1 MGNNRRRLGE
11 VLVAAGVLTQS
22 QLRTALA
29 YQQTNGGRLA
39 EVIILLGLAS
49 EQKLMQALSAQLGIP
64 WKKVG
69 DLRVP
74 DAVLNLV
81 PRPLIERHG
90 VLPLQ
95 AKSGMPWPKL
105 LVAMAEP
112 QNLKLV
118 DEIAFASGHS
128 IYPVLASRPDLE
140 RAFRTNGIYGVKEL
154 ARSLELDDVDA
165 GEEFVVVR
173 DGSIFA

>member
-11 VLVAAGVLTQS
+11 VLVAAGVLTPG
-22 QLRTALA
+22 QLKTALA
-29 YQQTNGGRLA
+29 YQQNNGGRLA
-39 EVIILLGLAS
+39 EVIITLGLAS
-49 EQKLMQALSAQLGIP
+49 EQKLMYALSAQLGIP

-69 DLRVP
+69 DLKIP

-95 AKSGMPWPKL
+95 ARSGTPWPKL
-105 LVAMAEP
+105 LLAMSEP
-112 QNLKLV
+112 QNLKV
-118 DEIAFASGHS
+118 IDEIKFASGHS
-128 IYPVLASRPDLE
+128 IYPVLSSRQDLE
-140 RAFRTNGIYGVKEL
+140 RAFRLNGIYGVKDL
-154 ARSLELDDVDA
+154 ARQLELDEADP
-165 GEEFVVVR
+165 GEEFIVVR